1 MNNDLNRLG
10 RLAIAAWLVILLG
23 AWGCAGISR
32 IAGTQGGA
40 LGALQSAD
48 DALAARYGVP
58 KAIVSQMRTILGI
71 PDARTLPDASRVLPA
86 GWAWRYDLL
95 DASNRVVDVSLYH
108 WDTVPRVHP
117 TSTNT
122 LLDVF
127 GVAPGQP
134 AASALTLEGLLQII
148 QANPGLLDPA
158 E

>member
-1 MNNDLNRLG
+1 MNDLNRVG
-10 RLAIAAWLVILLG
+10 RLAIAAWLVLLTLQL
-23 AWGCAGISR
+23 GCASISR

-40 LGALQSAD
+40 MGALQSAD
-48 DALAARYGVP
+48 DALAARYGIP

-95 DASNRVVDVSLYH
+95 DASNRVVDTTLYH

-117 TSTNT
+117 TSSNT

-134 AASALTLEGLLQII
+134 AASALTLEGILQII
-148 QANPGLLDPA
+148 EANPGLLDPA